1 MYMKRKW
8 QKLLLFIFL
17 LIIFMG
23 SFLLF
28 GSRTYTDTGS
38 YEVMSPIREPFYGVF
53 LTIYRIIFGEYCHT
67 AVALTQNIFAVIVC
81 YLLLEYIIEA
91 NKIRS
96 IVIKLALLLAV
107 LMPYI
112 VTPFFTV
119 SRMIIANAILTEG
132 ITLSLYNLYFYF
144 LLHLVWEKQA
154 EQKKYV
160 TYSIVSLVIALIL
173 TLTRGQMLVTVIAW
187 FIVEAVVLYIRYRKQ
202 DSGLFW
208 KNMCICVLLVIITV
222 VLRIFSAGIYN
233 YINNGAFSQTPYGKV
248 TLFTNVLYVSE
259 READQDIKDD
269 TLRTLYDQIYD
280 EAAAQG
286 VLYADAPSGLAAEA
300 EFFSSAHDT
309 LKMDIIEAKLAEYI
323 EKTYGNISYLER
335 LKLMDQMSGNMMKDV
350 LRDCIPVYM
359 VHYMKNIAVGLIR
372 SVAVLNP
379 LLYIPVMGGYL
390 FLIIAGIYLG
400 IKKKEY
406 KVFGFLL
413 LTALL
418 TAGMAGAV
426 SFTIM
431 CLSRYMIYNTSL
443 IYLCGILILWKI
455 TGRRK
460 EDKQDG
466 L

>member
-38 YEVMSPIREPFYGVF
+38 YEVMSPIREPFYGVV
-53 LTIYRIIFGEYCHT
+53 LNIYRSLFGEYSYT

-81 YLLLEYIIEA
+81 YLLLAYIIESNHIHSVVTKSA
-91 NKIRS
+91 MLI
-96 IVIKLALLLAV
+96 AV

-119 SRMIIANAILTEG
+119 SRMVIANAIITEG

-144 LLHLVWEKQA
+144 LLHIVWEKQA
-154 EQKKYV
+154 DQKKYV

-187 FIVEAVVLYIRYRKQ
+187 FIVEAVALHIRYRKQ
-202 DSGLFW
+202 DSGSFW
-208 KNMCICVLLVIITV
+208 KNMCICVLLVIITIA
-222 VLRIFSAGIYN
+222 LRTFSVGIYN
-233 YINNGAFSQTPYGKV
+233 YVNNGAFSQTPYGKV
-248 TLFTNVLYVSE
+248 TLFTNVLYVSQ
-259 READQDIKDD
+259 RDADQNIEDD
-269 TLRTLYDQIYD
+269 TLRTLYDRIYD
-280 EAAAQG
+280 KAVEQG
-286 VLYADAPSGLAAEA
+286 VLYGDAPSGLTAEA

-309 LKMDIIEAKLAEYI
+309 LKMDIIEAELTDYI
-323 EKTYGNISYLER
+323 EKTYGNVSYLER
-335 LKLMDQMSGNMMKDV
+335 LKLMDQMAGNMMKAV
-350 LRDCIPVYM
+350 LRDCIPAYM
-359 VHYMKNIAVGLIR
+359 VHYMRNIAVGLIR

-379 LLYIPVMGGYL
+379 LLYIPVICGYL

-406 KVFGFLL
+406 KVFGFWG

-418 TAGMAGAV
+418 TAGTTGAV
-426 SFTIM
+426 SLTIM

-460 EDKQDG
+460 EDK
-466 L
+466 

>member
-1 MYMKRKW
+1 MHMKRKW

-144 LLHLVWEKQA
+144 LLHIVWEKQA
-154 EQKKYV
+154 DQKKYV
-160 TYSIVSLVIALIL
+160 IYSIVSLVIALIL
-173 TLTRGQMLVTVIAW
+173 TLTRGQMLVTLIAW
-187 FIVEAVVLYIRYRKQ
+187 FIVEAVVLHIRYRKQ
-202 DSGLFW
+202 DSRLFW
-208 KNMCICVLLVIITV
+208 KNMCICALLVIITV
-222 VLRIFSAGIYN
+222 GVRTFSVGIYN
-233 YINNGAFSQTPYGKV
+233 YVNNGSFSQTPYGKV
-248 TLFTNVLYVSE
+248 TLFTNVLYVSG
-259 READQDIKDD
+259 READQNIKDD

-309 LKMDIIEAKLAEYI
+309 LKMDIIEAKLTEYI

-379 LLYIPVMGGYL
+379 LLYIPVICGYL

-418 TAGMAGAV
+418 TAAMAGAV

-443 IYLCGILILWKI
+443 IYLCGILMLWKI
-455 TGRRK
+455 IGRRK

>member
-1 MYMKRKW
+1 MHMKRKW

-53 LTIYRIIFGEYCHT
+53 LYIYRILFGEYSYT

-91 NKIRS
+91 NRIHSMVTKS
-96 IVIKLALLLAV
+96 ALLLAI

-144 LLHLVWEKQA
+144 LLHLVWEKQVPS
-154 EQKKYV
+154 QKYIM
-160 TYSIVSLVIALIL
+160 YSIVSIAIAFIL

-187 FIVEAVVLYIRYRKQ
+187 CIVEAVVLHIRYRKQ
-202 DSGLFW
+202 DFELFR
-208 KNMCICVLLVIITV
+208 KNTCICVLLVILTFTFRTLLV
-222 VLRIFSAGIYN
+222 GVYN
-233 YINNGAFSQTPYGKV
+233 DVNNGSFSQTPYGKV

-259 READQDIKDD
+259 READQNIKDD

-286 VLYADAPSGLAAEA
+286 VLYVDAPSGLAAEA

-309 LKMDIIEAKLAEYI
+309 LKMDIIEVKLAEYI
-323 EKTYGNISYLER
+323 EKTYGNVSYLER
-335 LKLMDQMSGNMMKDV
+335 LKLMDQIAGNMMKDV
-350 LRDCIPVYM
+350 LRDCISVYM

-406 KVFGFLL
+406 KVFGFFL
-413 LTALL
+413 LTVLL
-418 TAGMAGAV
+418 TAGMIGAV
-426 SFTIM
+426 SVTIM

-443 IYLCGILILWKI
+443 IYLCGILILWEI
-455 TGRRK
+455 IRRRK
-460 EDKQDG
+460 EDKQNG

>member
-1 MYMKRKW
+1 MRMKRKW
-8 QKLLLFIFL
+8 QKLLSFIFL

-28 GSRTYTDTGS
+28 GSRRYTDTGS

-53 LTIYRIIFGEYCHT
+53 INIYRILFGEYSYI
-67 AVALTQNIFAVIVC
+67 AVALTQNILAVIVC
-81 YLLLEYIIEA
+81 YLLLEYIIES
-91 NKIRS
+91 NKIHS
-96 IVIKLALLLAV
+96 MITKSALLLEV

-144 LLHLVWEKQA
+144 LLHLVWEKQISSR
-154 EQKKYV
+154 KYMM
-160 TYSIVSLVIALIL
+160 YSIAGIATALIL
-173 TLTRGQMLVTVIAW
+173 ALTRGQMLVTVIAW
-187 FIVEAVVLYIRYRKQ
+187 CIVEAVVLHIRYRKQ
-202 DSGLFW
+202 DIKLFR
-208 KNMCICVLLVIITV
+208 KNTCICVLLVILTFT
-222 VLRIFSAGIYN
+222 LRMLLVGAYN
-233 YINNGAFSQTPYGKV
+233 DVNNGSFSQTPYGKV

-259 READQDIKDD
+259 READQNIKDD

-280 EAAAQG
+280 EAAEQG

-309 LKMDIIEAKLAEYI
+309 LKMDIIEAELTDYI
-323 EKTYGNISYLER
+323 EETYGNVSYLER
-335 LKLMDQMSGNMMKDV
+335 LKLMDQMAGNMMKAV
-350 LRDCIPVYM
+350 LRDCIPAYM
-359 VHYMKNIAVGLIR
+359 VHYMRNIAVGLIR

-379 LLYIPVMGGYL
+379 LLYIPVICGYL

-406 KVFGFLL
+406 KVFGFWG

-418 TAGMAGAV
+418 TAGTIGAV
-426 SFTIM
+426 SLTIM

-443 IYLCGILILWKI
+443 IYLCGILILWRI

-460 EDKQDG
+460 EDK
-466 L
+466 

>member
-53 LTIYRIIFGEYCHT
+53 LSIYRSLFGEHGYT

-81 YLLLEYIIEA
+81 YLLLEYIIES
-91 NKIRS
+91 NHIHSVVTKSTMLI
-96 IVIKLALLLAV
+96 AV

-119 SRMIIANAILTEG
+119 SRMVIANAIITEG

-144 LLHLVWEKQA
+144 LLHIVWEKQA
-154 EQKKYV
+154 DQKKYV

-187 FIVEAVVLYIRYRKQ
+187 FIVEAVALHIRYRKQ
-202 DSGLFW
+202 DSGSFW
-208 KNMCICVLLVIITV
+208 KNMCICVLLVIITIA
-222 VLRIFSAGIYN
+222 LRTFSVGIYN
-233 YINNGAFSQTPYGKV
+233 YVNNGAFSQTPYGKV
-248 TLFTNVLYVSE
+248 TLFTNVLYVSQ
-259 READQDIKDD
+259 RDADQNIEDD
-269 TLRTLYDQIYD
+269 TLRTLYDRIYD
-280 EAAAQG
+280 KAVEQG
-286 VLYADAPSGLAAEA
+286 VLYGDAPSGLTAEA

-309 LKMDIIEAKLAEYI
+309 LKMDIIEAELTDYI
-323 EKTYGNISYLER
+323 EKTYGNVSYLER
-335 LKLMDQMSGNMMKDV
+335 LKLMDQMAGNMMKAV
-350 LRDCIPVYM
+350 LRDCISAYM
-359 VHYMKNIAVGLIR
+359 VHYMRNIAVGLIR

-379 LLYIPVMGGYL
+379 LLYIPVICGYL

-406 KVFGFLL
+406 KVFGFWG

-418 TAGMAGAV
+418 TAGTTGAV
-426 SFTIM
+426 SLTIM

-460 EDKQDG
+460 EDK
-466 L
+466 

>member
-17 LIIFMG
+17 LITFMG

-53 LTIYRIIFGEYCHT
+53 LYIYRILFGEYSYT

-112 VTPFFTV
+112 V
-119 SRMIIANAILTEG
+119 NAILTEG

-144 LLHLVWEKQA
+144 LLHIVWEKQA
-154 EQKKYV
+154 DQKKYV
-160 TYSIVSLVIALIL
+160 IYSIVSLVIALIL
-173 TLTRGQMLVTVIAW
+173 TLTRGQMLVTLIAW
-187 FIVEAVVLYIRYRKQ
+187 FIVEAVVLHIRYRKQ
-202 DSGLFW
+202 DSRLFW
-208 KNMCICVLLVIITV
+208 KNMCICALLVIITV
-222 VLRIFSAGIYN
+222 GVRTFSVGIYN
-233 YINNGAFSQTPYGKV
+233 YVNNGSFSQTPYGKV
-248 TLFTNVLYVSE
+248 TLFTNVLYVSG
-259 READQDIKDD
+259 READQNIKDD

-286 VLYADAPSGLAAEA
+286 VLYVDAPSGLAAEA

-323 EKTYGNISYLER
+323 EKTYGNVSYLEK

-406 KVFGFLL
+406 KVFGFFL
-413 LTALL
+413 LTVLL
-418 TAGMAGAV
+418 TVGMIGAV

-443 IYLCGILILWKI
+443 IYLCGILMLWKI
-455 TGRRK
+455 IGRRK

>member
-1 MYMKRKW
+1 
-8 QKLLLFIFL
+8 
-17 LIIFMG
+17 MG

-53 LTIYRIIFGEYCHT
+53 LSIYRSLFGEHGYT

-81 YLLLEYIIEA
+81 YLLLEYIIES
-91 NKIRS
+91 NHIHSVVTKSTMLI
-96 IVIKLALLLAV
+96 AV

-119 SRMIIANAILTEG
+119 SRMVIANAIITEG

-144 LLHLVWEKQA
+144 LLHIVWEKQA
-154 EQKKYV
+154 DQKKYV

-187 FIVEAVVLYIRYRKQ
+187 FIVEAVALHIRYRKQ
-202 DSGLFW
+202 DSGSFW
-208 KNMCICVLLVIITV
+208 KNMCICVLLVIITIA
-222 VLRIFSAGIYN
+222 LRTFSVGIYN
-233 YINNGAFSQTPYGKV
+233 YVNNGAFSQTPYGKV
-248 TLFTNVLYVSE
+248 TLFTNVLYVSQ
-259 READQDIKDD
+259 RDADQNIEDD
-269 TLRTLYDQIYD
+269 TLRTLYDRIYD
-280 EAAAQG
+280 KAVEQG
-286 VLYADAPSGLAAEA
+286 VLYGDAPSGLTAEA

-309 LKMDIIEAKLAEYI
+309 LKMDIIEAELTDYI
-323 EKTYGNISYLER
+323 EKTYGNVSYLER
-335 LKLMDQMSGNMMKDV
+335 LKLMDQMAGNMMKAV
-350 LRDCIPVYM
+350 LRDCISAYM
-359 VHYMKNIAVGLIR
+359 VHYMRNIAVGLIR

-379 LLYIPVMGGYL
+379 LLYIPVICGYL

-406 KVFGFLL
+406 KVFGFWG

-418 TAGMAGAV
+418 TAGTTGAV
-426 SFTIM
+426 SLTIM

-460 EDKQDG
+460 EDK
-466 L
+466 

>member
-53 LTIYRIIFGEYCHT
+53 LNIYRSLFGEHSYT

-81 YLLLEYIIEA
+81 YLLLEYIIES
-91 NKIRS
+91 NHIHSVVTKSVMLI
-96 IVIKLALLLAV
+96 AV

-119 SRMIIANAILTEG
+119 SRMVIANAIITEG

-144 LLHLVWEKQA
+144 LLHIVWEKQA
-154 EQKKYV
+154 DQKKYV

-187 FIVEAVVLYIRYRKQ
+187 FIVEAVALHIRYRKQ

-208 KNMCICVLLVIITV
+208 KNMCICVLLVITTV
-222 VLRIFSAGIYN
+222 ALRTFSVGIYN
-233 YINNGAFSQTPYGKV
+233 YVNNGAFSQIPYGKV
-248 TLFTNVLYVSE
+248 TLFTNVLYVSQ
-259 READQDIKDD
+259 RDADQNIEDD
-269 TLRTLYDQIYD
+269 TLRTLYDRIYD
-280 EAAAQG
+280 KAVEQG
-286 VLYADAPSGLAAEA
+286 VLYGDAPGGLTAEA

-309 LKMDIIEAKLAEYI
+309 LKMDIIEAELTDYI
-323 EKTYGNISYLER
+323 EKTYGNVSYLER
-335 LKLMDQMSGNMMKDV
+335 LKLMDQMAGNMMKAV
-350 LRDCIPVYM
+350 LRDCISAYM
-359 VHYMKNIAVGLIR
+359 VHYMRNIAVGLIR

-379 LLYIPVMGGYL
+379 LLYIPVICGYL

-400 IKKKEY
+400 IKEKEY
-406 KVFGFLL
+406 KVFGFWG

-418 TAGMAGAV
+418 TAGTTGAV
-426 SFTIM
+426 SLTIM

-460 EDKQDG
+460 EDK
-466 L
+466 